1 MSDIRKRTGKKGVS
15 YQVRYADSS
24 SDTGYSYA
32 SFRTL
37 KEAKAYSQDSQNW
50 ISKTAMEDK
59 AVSEA
64 VDLWLEICKNEG
76 REGRDPVS
84 PATYKYYSY
93 IAGMMKSYSWKTGIA
108 ALRKPDVVNF
118 RSWLISEH
126 GRYLAAKTLT
136 YFHAVLAE
144 MATRG
149 FIDSNP
155 VSGVSV
161 RKDTRYSEPIII
173 PTQKEIEALLK
184 AADDLANSKNLQTAK
199 AWERYR
205 PILYLAVDSGMRP
218 QEYIA
223 LGGRSITKFGIQVER
238 AIDRGGEL
246 SVPKTPASRRFIEI
260 SPETLKMVTYYRDHK
275 AVKND
280 YDLVF
285 PTSTGEWQ
293 SLDNWRNRGFF
304 AASVQAGLV
313 ISKKVDGK
321 EVVSPKYTP
330 YSLRHFFASMLIAEK
345 TDIAKITTLMGHT
358 DISTTYDVYGHLID
372 RGADQ
377 KGRASGMIARM
388 KKKTTKRRKTKS
400 PSSK

>member
-1 MSDIRKRTGKKGVS
+1 MSDIRKRTGKKGTT

-24 SDTGYSYA
+24 SKTGYSYA

-37 KEAKAYSQDSQNW
+37 KEAKAYSHDSQSW
-50 ISKTAMEDK
+50 IKKSSPDNKT
-59 AVSEA
+59 VYEA
-64 VDLWLEICKNEG
+64 VDMWLEICKSEG

-84 PATYKYYSY
+84 PATYRYYSY
-93 IAGMMKSYSWKTGIA
+93 IAEKMKAYPWAKDLTSLA
-108 ALRKPDVVNF
+108 KPDIVNF

-136 YFHAVLAE
+136 YFHAVLSE
-144 MATRG
+144 MSMRG

-155 VSGVSV
+155 ASGVSV
-161 RKDTRYSEPIII
+161 RKDTRYSEPVII
-173 PTQKEIEALLK
+173 PTQREIEALLK
-184 AADDLANSKNLQTAK
+184 AADELANSKNLQTAK

-218 QEYIA
+218 QEYLA
-223 LGGRSITKFGIQVER
+223 LAGRNILKTGVQVER
-238 AIDRGGEL
+238 AIDRSGEL
-246 SVPKTPASRRFIEI
+246 SVPKTQASRRFIEI
-260 SPETLKMVTYYRDHK
+260 SPETLDMVTYYRDHK
-275 AVKND
+275 AIKNG

-293 SLDNWRNRGFF
+293 SLDNWRKRGFF
-304 AASVQAGLV
+304 AASEKAGLV
-313 ISKKVDGK
+313 ITKNIGGK

-345 TDIAKITTLMGHT
+345 TDIAKIKTLMGHT

-372 RGADQ
+372 RGTDE
-377 KGRASGMIARM
+377 KGRPNGMIARM
-388 KKKTTKRRKTKS
+388 KKTHSEEPVDTL
-400 PSSK
+400 